1 MLQAKVAMNIL
12 GRIVWRKGTVFM
24 DLWKGMRFTP
34 MLVLRGQHAGHE
46 PWKDHVSCR
55 VKER

>member
-34 MLVLRGQHAGHE
+34 NA
-46 PWKDHVSCR
+46 R
-55 VKER
+55 VERTARWARAMERSR